1 MQQGCCISPGWGNLI
16 IMMTLLKVL
25 FFLFPIGLFVLRLI
39 SYASLRKDQ
48 RFKSTVIFWVLV
60 FIFLCFNL
68 YVMVDATY
76 ALVHKTQ
83 SHISLLDIFPN
94 NSIRFIPF
102 VMYFIMLA
110 PPIIGFIYLRIK
122 LKKPFL
128 QLKHNRGTFFGVI
141 ASFILVTLFFLW
153 RIRTPIKFRISDGQP
168 VYDADYYRLL
178 TNLVWIYAIGVISLF
193 LFLAAGKPTL
203 STEGLFYGGKFWTWD
218 DFDYYDLK
226 VESKHNDLAKLR
238 LHAKNIL
245 ELFSV
250 VKYVELEISIKDI
263 EQAERILEP
272 KLLKGEKIA

>member
-1 MQQGCCISPGWGNLI
+1 
-16 IMMTLLKVL
+16 MTLLRIL
-25 FFLFPIGLFVLRLI
+25 FFLFPIGLFILRLI

-48 RFKSTVIFWVLV
+48 RVKSTIIFWVLV

-68 YVMVDATY
+68 YAVIDATY

-83 SHISLLDIFPN
+83 SHISFLDIFPN

-102 VMYFIMLA
+102 VIYFIMLA

-128 QLKHNRGTFFGVI
+128 QLKHNWGTIFGLMV
-141 ASFILVTLFFLW
+141 SFILVTLFFLW
-153 RIRTPIKFRISDGQP
+153 RIRTPIKIRVSDGQP

-178 TNLVWIYAIGVISLF
+178 TNLLWIYAVGVVSLF
-193 LFLAAGKPTL
+193 LFLAAGQPTL

-226 VESKHNDLAKLR
+226 VESKHNDLVKLR
-238 LHAKNIL
+238 LHAKKIL
-245 ELFSV
+245 DLFSV
-250 VKYVELEISIKDI
+250 VKYVELEIPVKDI